1 MPHYESVILGAS
13 CSHSPLPVWI
23 TIRLVVHGGFRE
35 VIVKTK
41 QDGNARQLG
50 YHFQGSMAELLVCCI
65 RITCWTAWIL
75 LSETFLFSREMS
87 KYSVA

>member
-1 MPHYESVILGAS
+1 MV
-13 CSHSPLPVWI
+13 
-23 TIRLVVHGGFRE
+23 RGGFRE

-50 YHFQGSMAELLVCCI
+50 YHLEGSMAELAVCCI
-65 RITCWTAWIL
+65 RITCCMAWIL
-75 LSETFLFSREMS
+75 LSETFLFSSEMS